1 MCRLFRYHASKKYVK
16 IMFMYVCVDFKNQTN
31 LNPILFTK
39 YMDIYRKKIIS
50 YLHKKS
56 KRLADEEHAA
66 GVTDLKNG
74 GRIEKKKVRS

>member
-1 MCRLFRYHASKKYVK
+1 
-16 IMFMYVCVDFKNQTN
+16 MFMYVCVDFKNQTN

-66 GVTDLKNG
+66 GMTDLARENLKNG
-74 GRIEKKKVRS
+74 ERREKKKVRS